1 MPPNPHL
8 NREGLFV
15 CFRRYVIHIKTLAP
29 GDHNHL
35 RVLVSFCKGK
45 GLTLPASYRSQL
57 TSDDHK
63 KIL

>member
-35 RVLVSFCKGK
+35 RVLVAFCKGK
-45 GLTLPASYRSQL
+45 RTDFACIQWKPTYIRRS
-57 TSDDHK
+57 
-63 KIL
+63 